1 MLNKNLNASLS
12 SSFTPFWRNA
22 FSVSKEQTCW
32 HSYSNHYIPEKPL
45 QRGTSKHA
53 IIEAVSQRLGLNT
66 RVKHHG
72 NLRRNCTLLYN
83 WLVWHVEHTFSR
95 GTLFFFCLFFFFERN
110 IYFYL
115 NTLTNRT
122 VHYQYYYRLSVLF
135 NKEYLILHQ
144 WFFLNYYYYYLFI
157 YFAHTNNN
165 NTLHLQF
172 ITGNVIVYK
181 KEIKKKERQ
190 SPQKYYI

>member
-95 GTLFFFCLFFFFERN
+95 GTLFFFVFFFFWTKHL
-110 IYFYL
+110 FLFKYL
-115 NTLTNRT
+115 DKQNCTLSILLQTI
-122 VHYQYYYRLSVLF
+122 SVIQQVILNF
-135 NKEYLILHQ
+135 TPMVFLKLLLLLI
-144 WFFLNYYYYYLFI
+144 YLFI
-157 YFAHTNNN
+157 SHTQTITIHYIYNSLQV
-165 NTLHLQF
+165 TLSF
-172 ITGNVIVYK
+172 T
-181 KEIKKKERQ
+181 KKK
-190 SPQKYYI
+190 

>member
-1 MLNKNLNASLS
+1 MLSLSSNSDPFCSKWCCRVAPKRKGLASTPKGISVNLKCFSVPLMLNKNLNASLS
-12 SSFTPFWRNA
+12 SSFTPIWRNA
-22 FSVSKEQTCW
+22 FSVSKEQTCG

-53 IIEAVSQRLGLNT
+53 IIDAVSQRLGLNT

-95 GTLFFFCLFFFFERN
+95 RTLFFFFFERN

-115 NTLTNRT
+115 HTLTNRT
-122 VHYQYYYRLSVLF
+122 VHYQYHYRLSVLF
-135 NKEYLILHQ
+135 DK
-144 WFFLNYYYYYLFI
+144 
-157 YFAHTNNN
+157 
-165 NTLHLQF
+165 
-172 ITGNVIVYK
+172 
-181 KEIKKKERQ
+181 
-190 SPQKYYI
+190 